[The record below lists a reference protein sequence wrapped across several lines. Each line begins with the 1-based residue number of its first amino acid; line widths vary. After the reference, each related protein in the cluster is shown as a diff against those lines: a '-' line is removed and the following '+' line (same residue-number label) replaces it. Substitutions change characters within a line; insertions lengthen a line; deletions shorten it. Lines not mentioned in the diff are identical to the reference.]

1 MLSQTEATDVK
12 KATDVKAR
20 PTYESHDLEVD
31 AGHTNGLVMRIRTR
45 VVGALANPASDES
58 AWLISDESD
67 DSANPASD
75 GSANPAFDGSACPA
89 SDGSAN
95 PASDGSANP
104 ASDGSANPASDG
116 SANPAFDESACPA
129 FEVSAIPGAVKRRDT
144 TALEVPASQASDIR
158 AHHSRQNAGA
168 SKRPRAVV
176 PQELEIHAPSA
187 DDLDVVDPIQKKI
200 KPGSDCPTCG
210 TQFEALIAKG
220 VESAVNK
227 ILKRR
232 DSTLEEEV
240 HKLRTEVRNLSERL
254 VNGAG
259 RPNMTNGTAHGRR
272 GRQIANR
279 SPDRGMKDQL
289 YKIRQTSRGRPE
301 HY

>member
-1 MLSQTEATDVK
+1 MDV
-12 KATDVKAR
+12 A
-20 PTYESHDLEVD
+20 
-31 AGHTNGLVMRIRTR
+31 
-45 VVGALANPASDES
+45 ANPAFGGSVCP
-58 AWLISDESD
+58 ASD
-67 DSANPASD
+67 DSAYPASD
-75 GSANPAFDGSACPA
+75 VAANLAFGGSVYPASDDSACPASDVAANPAFDGSACPA
-89 SDGSAN
+89 SDDSACPASDVSAN
-95 PASDGSANP
+95 PASE
-104 ASDGSANPASDG
+104 
-116 SANPAFDESACPA
+116 ESACPA
-129 FEVSAIPGAVKRRDT
+129 FEVSAIPGAVKRPDT
-144 TALEVPASQASDIR
+144 TALEIPASQAPDIR

-187 DDLDVVDPIQKKI
+187 DDLDEVDPIQKKI

-227 ILKRR
+227 IMKRR
-232 DSTLEEEV
+232 DSALEEEV
-240 HKLRTEVRNLSERL
+240 HKLRTEVRNLSEKL
-254 VNGAG
+254 MTGAG
-259 RPNMTNGTAHGRR
+259 RPNMTNGAAHGRR
-272 GRQIANR
+272 GRQMANR